1 MKKLLVIALLILFIA
16 GCGSKKDS
24 MILNIIGMRTPAQK
38 AKDHCLKK
46 AEENIK
52 SGEYKKAEEYLM
64 KALKVDEKDP
74 IIYHKL
80 GILYELMGEDNKS
93 ISYYL
98 KAIKIDPGLS
108 KIEKNR

>member
-1 MKKLLVIALLILFIA
+1 MKKLLIVILLTFFIA
-16 GCGSKKDS
+16 GCGSKEDS
-24 MILNIIGMRTPAQK
+24 MVLNIMSRRTPAQR

-52 SGEYKKAEEYLM
+52 NGEYKEAEKYLI
-64 KALKVDEKDP
+64 KALRVDKKDP
-74 IIYHKL
+74 IIYYKL

-93 ISYYL
+93 MSYYL

-108 KIEKNR
+108 KIEKIK

>member
-1 MKKLLVIALLILFIA
+1 MKKLLIVTLLTFFIA
-16 GCGSKKDS
+16 GCGSKEDG
-24 MILNIIGMRTPAQK
+24 MVLNIIGMRTPAQR
-38 AKDHCLKK
+38 AKKHCLKK

-52 SGEYKKAEEYLM
+52 NREYKEAEKYLI
-64 KALKVDEKDP
+64 KALKVDKKDP

-80 GILYELMGEDNKS
+80 GILYELMGEDDKS

-108 KIEKNR
+108 KIEKTK